1 MLPTGMTDQLTRRDA
16 TISAMAAP
24 VSPSEPAP
32 ARWMLRSTQVVIA
45 VALVGGIAMRLHTG
59 SALWLDE
66 ALTVN
71 IAELPLHNLVDA
83 LRRDGAPPLYYV
95 LLHGWIRLFG
105 SGDVA
110 VRALSSL
117 FAVATIPLVYVAATR
132 IGGRRAA
139 WFAVALLASSPYA
152 IRYATE
158 ARMYS
163 LIVLL
168 TVLGVIAVERAVRAP
183 TAWRL
188 AGVAAVAGALALT
201 HYWALFIV
209 ASSFAVL
216 LYRRRPRVALAL
228 GGGAAVALAP
238 WLPVLLYQLA
248 HTGAPW
254 APAPG
259 LQVTVDAIV
268 DFAGGYNATGSGV
281 FLGLLL
287 MGLSLIG
294 IWGQGA
300 APGTVQL
307 RWPGDRT
314 TGTLALVGIGGLVL
328 GVVASVMAGSGFAS
342 RYAAITLVLFLVVA
356 AVGIRRLPSLR
367 AQALVLAVC
376 VVLGLVGGF
385 IEVRSPRTQ
394 ARSVAEVLREHA
406 APGDIVAYCPDQLGP
421 AVSRLFPPGDGIEH
435 VTYPLETS
443 PEFVDWVDY
452 AERNDDGVPER
463 FAHEM
468 SRRAGDGAVWLVYAN
483 GYRTYSGDCARI
495 HGTLEA
501 ERGGVR
507 YVRRQGRYWE
517 RMMLVRFAP

>member
-1 MLPTGMTDQLTRRDA
+1 MLPTRMTDQLTRHDA
-16 TISAMAAP
+16 TISPMAEP
-24 VSPSEPAP
+24 VPPTEPGP

-45 VALVGGIAMRLHTG
+45 VALLGGIALRLHSG

-71 IAELPLHNLVDA
+71 IAELPLRHLVDA

-95 LLHGWIRLFG
+95 LLHGWIGLFG
-105 SGDVA
+105 NGDVA
-110 VRALSSL
+110 VRAMSTV
-117 FAVATIPLVYVAATR
+117 FAVATIPLAYVAGTR

-139 WFAVALLASSPYA
+139 WFTVTLLASSPYA

-163 LIVLL
+163 LVVLL
-168 TVLGVIAVERAVRAP
+168 TVLGIIAVERAVRQA
-183 TAWRL
+183 TALRL
-188 AGVAAVAGALALT
+188 LAVAAVAGALALT
-201 HYWALFIV
+201 HYWALFLV
-209 ASSFAVL
+209 AASCAVL
-216 LYRRRPRVALAL
+216 LYRRRPRVAFAV
-228 GGGAAVALAP
+228 GGGAALALAP

-328 GVVASVMAGSGFAS
+328 GVIASVVAGSGFAS
-342 RYAAITLVLFLVVA
+342 RYAAITLVPFLVVA

-367 AQALVLAVC
+367 TQAMVLAVC

-385 IEVRSPRTQ
+385 VSVRSPRTQ
-394 ARSVAEVLREHA
+394 ARSVADVLREHA
-406 APGDIVAYCPDQLGP
+406 APGDVVAYCPDQLGP
-421 AVSRLFPPGDGIEH
+421 AVSRLFPPGGGIQH
-435 VTYPLETS
+435 VTYPLETT

-463 FAHEM
+463 FANEM

-483 GYRTYSGDCARI
+483 GYRTYGADCLRI
-495 HGTLEA
+495 HDTLEA
-501 ERGGVR
+501 ERGGVQ